1 MGTKMEVMER
11 TMKRMEVRRKEEEE
25 EEGEKG
31 RGIYSQL
38 AGADAVPNQEVTSDR
53 SQRGRRDGLDAI
65 VLRDNVLFDSP
76 SKNGS
81 VAETRGYGLCC
92 TSYSLDC
99 KTAAT
104 MGISLIINKH
114 ISSVQAHNCQF
125 LRLCLENKHLIRVR
139 AVAVSPLHEH

>member
-53 SQRGRRDGLDAI
+53 SQRGRRDAGQDAI
-65 VLRDNVLFDSP
+65 VLRDNVLFNGLG
-76 SKNGS
+76 KNGY
-81 VAETRGYGLCC
+81 VAETRGCGLCC
-92 TSYSLDC
+92 TLVF
-99 KTAAT
+99 A
-104 MGISLIINKH
+104 GL
-114 ISSVQAHNCQF
+114 
-125 LRLCLENKHLIRVR
+125 
-139 AVAVSPLHEH
+139 

>member
-11 TMKRMEVRRKEEEE
+11 TMERMKVKRKEEEE
-25 EEGEKG
+25 EEGGEKG

-65 VLRDNVLFDSP
+65 VLRDNDLFDSP
-76 SKNGS
+76 SKNGY

-92 TSYSLDC
+92 TSVFAGL
-99 KTAAT
+99 
-104 MGISLIINKH
+104 
-114 ISSVQAHNCQF
+114 
-125 LRLCLENKHLIRVR
+125 
-139 AVAVSPLHEH
+139 